1 MLLASFLASLPSLP
15 VGGWLLLA
23 QVARL
28 YYYGGPEVRSALT
41 SEITVL
47 RRAACAEC
55 PRRGACVCY
64 PLPAP
69 LQAVL
74 LAPVEQDG
82 IAVTPLPSR
91 VIRLGEERGGE

>member
-15 VGGWLLLA
+15 AGGWLLLA

-28 YYYGGPEVRSALT
+28 YYYGGPEVRTALT
-41 SEITVL
+41 SEVSML
-47 RRAACAEC
+47 RRAACADC

-69 LQAVL
+69 SKAVL
-74 LAPVEQDG
+74 LTPAEPDG
-82 IAVTPLPSR
+82 IAVTEVPTRL
-91 VIRLGEERGGE
+91 IRPARGGE